1 VRFLAAACALL
12 SLIQTASPPAA
23 QAVQIL
29 LRHFDPADRESARYH
44 YVAFDVADGTER
56 LTINYRY
63 NGDDGTNVI
72 DLGLFQPGSLAL
84 GSAAFR
90 GYSGGARRTIFVGRE
105 ASSPG
110 YRTGPLPPGRWHVLL
125 GLYKVAPGGVD
136 VTVEVTATNHA
147 RPSTEG
153 DDNPG
158 SPATFAAPA
167 ARDAQAGR
175 RWYSGALHLHT
186 THSDGTLSP
195 ASLADAVRSA
205 GFDFFAVTDH
215 NNTTHSR
222 ESLPGVPLHI
232 VGEEVTTPA
241 GHANVWGL
249 PADAWIDFR
258 VRQSDPGAA
267 RAIDALVAEA
277 SRAGALVAI
286 NHPVDTC
293 AGCSWEHEVPAAL
306 DAIEIWNGG
315 REPQQPAIAIWDRL
329 LRSGR
334 RVTAVGASDWHRAP
348 APIDTPAVR
357 VLADSLTQA
366 DILDAIRQ
374 SRVIV
379 VRDTRVEPP
388 SVRAT
393 CGSSTASIGETLVC
407 GGNEHIAIHVGTSG
421 TSGGRA
427 ELFWNGDRSKSKPA
441 SNDVAFEVRAAAG
454 YLRVHLFA
462 ADGSTAAITNPIHVA
477 IR

>member
-1 VRFLAAACALL
+1 VRVLIAAIALL
-12 SLIQTASPPAA
+12 PLIQTGPPPAV

-29 LRHFDPADRESARYH
+29 LRHFEPADRESARYH
-44 YVAFDVADGTER
+44 YVAFDVADGTGT

-63 NGDDGTNVI
+63 TGDDGTNVI

-90 GYSGGARRTIFVGRE
+90 GYSGGARRTIVVGSE

-136 VTVEVTATNHA
+136 VTVEVTAAKHS
-147 RPSTEG
+147 RPSAEG
-153 DDNPG
+153 ADDPNA
-158 SPATFAAPA
+158 PATGPAPA
-167 ARDAQAGR
+167 AGVAPAGR

-186 THSDGTLSP
+186 VHSDGTLST
-195 ASLADAVRSA
+195 AALADAVRAA

-215 NNTTHSR
+215 NNTTHSLDP
-222 ESLPGVPLHI
+222 LPGAPLRL

-249 PADAWIDFR
+249 PADGWIDFR
-258 VRQSDPGAA
+258 VRQNDPAAA

-277 SRAGALVAI
+277 SRAGALFAI

-293 AGCSWEHEVPAAL
+293 AGCSWEHAVPAAL

-315 REPQQPAIAIWDRL
+315 REPQEPALAMWDRL

-357 VLADSLTQA
+357 VLADGLTQA
-366 DILDAIRQ
+366 HILDAIRQ

-388 SVRAT
+388 TFRAA
-393 CGSSTASIGETLVC
+393 CGSSTASIGATLVC
-407 GGNEHIAIHVGTSG
+407 RANEYIAVHVGTNG
-421 TSGGRA
+421 ASGGRA
-427 ELFWNGDRSKSKPA
+427 DLVWNGERSQSKPA
-441 SNDVAFEVRAAAG
+441 GGDVAFQVRAASG
-454 YLRVHLFA
+454 YLRVHLYA
-462 ADGSTAAITNPIHVA
+462 ADGSTMAITNPIHVA
-477 IR
+477 VR

>member
-1 VRFLAAACALL
+1 MRFLAAACALL
-12 SLIQTASPPAA
+12 SLIQTAPPPAA

-29 LRHFDPADRESARYH
+29 FRHFDPSDREAARYH
-44 YVAFDVADGTER
+44 YVAFDVADGTET

-63 NGDDGTNVI
+63 NGDDWTNVI

-84 GSAAFR
+84 GSSAFR
-90 GYSGGARRTIFVGRE
+90 GYSGGARRTIFVGAE

-136 VTVEVTATNHA
+136 VTVEVTAARHA
-147 RPSTEG
+147 RPPAEG
-153 DDNPG
+153 DDNPA
-158 SPATFAAPA
+158 PATHTAPA
-167 ARDAQAGR
+167 AREPQAVR

-195 ASLADAVRSA
+195 ASLADAVRST

-222 ESLPGVPLHI
+222 EALPGIPLHI

-258 VRQSDPGAA
+258 VRPSDPGAA

-277 SRAGALVAI
+277 GRAGALVAI

-306 DAIEIWNGG
+306 DAIEIWNGA
-315 REPQQPAIAIWDRL
+315 REPQPPAIAMWDRL

-348 APIDTPAVR
+348 APIDTPSVR
-357 VLADSLTQA
+357 VFADSLTQA
-366 DILDAIRQ
+366 HVLDAIRQ

-379 VRDTRVEPP
+379 VRDARVEPP

-407 GGNEHIAIHVGTSG
+407 RGNEHIAVRVGTSG
-421 TSGGRA
+421 TAGSRA
-427 ELFWNGDRSKSKPA
+427 DLFWNGDKSKSKPA
-441 SNDVAFEVRAAAG
+441 SGEVAFDIRAASG
-454 YLRVHLFA
+454 YLRVHLYA
-462 ADGSTAAITNPIHVA
+462 ADGSTVAITNPIYVA
-477 IR
+477 IQ